1 MIGLPAARY
10 GDPLMEAGAH
20 AIGRE
25 SGGQGDAPRGAQ
37 YCPRAAP
44 YGSGSAQEGDRMLE
58 SAQARGGRKITSRAS
73 LTRIGKFVLVGGSG
87 MLVNTGALVVLY
99 QHLHIA
105 LAVASALATE
115 LAVANNFVW
124 NNYWT
129 FGQRVLS
136 LRRFA
141 RFNAVS
147 LAGQCITIVTLWALV
162 REGGVHYIVANV
174 AGVGLAFTWNFV
186 ANARW
191 TWGPATV
198 RRD

>member
-1 MIGLPAARY
+1 
-10 GDPLMEAGAH
+10 
-20 AIGRE
+20 
-25 SGGQGDAPRGAQ
+25 
-37 YCPRAAP
+37 
-44 YGSGSAQEGDRMLE
+44 MLE
-58 SAQARGGRKITSRAS
+58 SAQGRGGRKITTGAS
-73 LTRIGKFVLVGGSG
+73 LARIGKFVLVGGTG
-87 MLVNTGALVVLY
+87 MLVNTAALVALY

-105 LAVASALATE
+105 LVAASALATE
-115 LAVANNFVW
+115 LAVTNNFVW

-129 FGQRVLS
+129 FGQRALS

-147 LAGQCITIVTLWALV
+147 LAGQCITIFTLWALV
-162 REGGVHYIVANV
+162 REGGVNYVVANV
-174 AGVGLAFTWNFV
+174 AGVGLAFSWNFV